1 MSTKF
6 RNYCY
11 TLNNYTA
18 EEYEQLQDLDC
29 KYHII
34 AKEIGENQTPHLQG
48 FISFKSAR
56 SFKSVLGEMKRW
68 HLEACKGNAEQNMTY
83 CKKQG
88 DYIEIGDPPK
98 QGKRSDISV
107 AKEMVLEGK
116 GMKDICMTV
125 NSYQAIRHAELMKK
139 YVEKQR
145 DFKTYVI
152 WCYGASGSGKSRYAQ
167 ETYPDAYWCM
177 STSKW
182 WEGYDAHETVIINDY
197 RKDFCKFSELL
208 NLLDRYPYRIEC
220 KGSSRQMLAK
230 TIVITTPKSPEET
243 WKNRTDEDLTQL
255 MRRIDKVLF
264 FEVGTG
270 TGTEVGGNTNSPTP
284 ETIV

>member
-1 MSTKF
+1 M
-6 RNYCY
+6 
-11 TLNNYTA
+11 
-18 EEYEQLQDLDC
+18 
-29 KYHII
+29 
-34 AKEIGENQTPHLQG
+34 
-48 FISFKSAR
+48 
-56 SFKSVLGEMKRW
+56 MKRIAIW
-68 HLEACKGNAEQNMTY
+68 LLIVVYLPQTMGIRMAIHFCA
-83 CKKQG
+83 G
-88 DYIEIGDPPK
+88 DFDRIVFFDD
-98 QGKRSDISV
+98 SDS
-107 AKEMVLEGK
+107 
-116 GMKDICMTV
+116 
-125 NSYQAIRHAELMKK
+125 
-139 YVEKQR
+139 
-145 DFKTYVI
+145 
-152 WCYGASGSGKSRYAQ
+152 
-167 ETYPDAYWCM
+167 YPDAYWCM
-177 STSKW
+177 SISKW